1 MLTVVKKTI
10 FEFFFFFDCALG
22 VSRIQDL
29 YQTAKLR
36 RLLKKSHRGLK
47 MQRPIVIQHPECVEI
62 GDGVSIAAFL
72 HIWGGGGVTIGD
84 RVLIASHV
92 SIVSE
97 THDHTKHPMTE
108 SAVCKPVTIC
118 DDVWL
123 GTHCTI
129 MPGVTVGRGAVVGAG
144 AVVTKNV
151 EPFSINV
158 GVPARKVGDRE
169 KALSVHSNYSLPA

>member
-1 MLTVVKKTI
+1 MSMAQHFSKGV
-10 FEFFFFFDCALG
+10 FEVLWRLERQLKMRQLRDQY
-22 VSRIQDL
+22 R
-29 YQTAKLR
+29 TARWR
-36 RLLKKSHRGLK
+36 RLLGSSHMGVR
-47 MQRPIVIQHPECVEI
+47 IQHPVVIEHPEKVSI
-62 GDGVSIAAFL
+62 GRGCSIAAFL
-72 HIWGGGGVTIGD
+72 HIWGGGGVVIGD

-108 SAVCKPVTIC
+108 TAVRKPVTIE

-144 AVVTKNV
+144 AVVTKDV

-158 GVPARKVGDRE
+158 GVPCKRVGQRQ
-169 KALSVHSNYSLPA
+169 LSPA

>member
-1 MLTVVKKTI
+1 MTHSIKKALFTLLFCLDEWFQISLT
-10 FEFFFFFDCALG
+10 C
-22 VSRIQDL
+22 DL
-29 YQTAKLR
+29 YRTAKLR
-36 RLLKKSHRGLK
+36 RKLKQSYTGLK
-47 MQRPIVIQHPECVEI
+47 IQHPLVIEHPDKVSI
-62 GDGVSIAAFL
+62 GRGCSIAAFL
-72 HIWGGGGVTIGD
+72 HIWGGGGVVIGD

-108 SAVCKPVTIC
+108 SVVRKPVAIGN
-118 DDVWL
+118 DVWL

-144 AVVTKNV
+144 AVVTKDV

-158 GVPARKVGDRE
+158 GRPAHKVGERDTDVTR
-169 KALSVHSNYSLPA
+169 YP

>member
-1 MLTVVKKTI
+1 MSHCIKKTL
-10 FEFFFFFDCALG
+10 FAL
-22 VSRIQDL
+22 VFCLDKWLKISQTCDFYR
-29 YQTAKLR
+29 TAKLR
-36 RLLKKSHRGLK
+36 RKLKHSYTGLK
-47 MQRPIVIQHPECVEI
+47 VQHPVVIEHSERVSI
-62 GDGVSIAAFL
+62 GRGCSIAAFL
-72 HIWGGGGVTIGD
+72 HIWGGGGVEIGD

-108 SAVCKPVTIC
+108 SAVRKPVIIE

-129 MPGVTVGRGAVVGAG
+129 MPGVKVGRGAVIGAG
-144 AVVTKNV
+144 AVVTKEV

-158 GVPARKVGDRE
+158 GVPARKVGERE
-169 KALSVHSNYSLPA
+169 KKIIHPL

>member
-1 MLTVVKKTI
+1 MQRLAKGI
-10 FEFFFFFDCALG
+10 FELLWRAEQLLG
-22 VSRIQDL
+22 LRRVKDYYR
-29 YQTAKLR
+29 TARLR
-36 RLLKKSHRGLK
+36 RLLGKSHTGLRI
-47 MQRPIVIQHPECVEI
+47 QHPVVIQHPEQVSVGKGC
-62 GDGVSIAAFL
+62 SIAAFL
-72 HIWGGGGVTIGD
+72 HIWGGGGVVIGD

-108 SAVCKPVTIC
+108 SAVCKPVHIG

-144 AVVTKNV
+144 AVVTKDV

-158 GVPARKVGDRE
+158 GVPARKVGERDKNAFR
-169 KALSVHSNYSLPA
+169 SL